1 MAKRIVICCDGTWN
15 TLKQRATT
23 NVVKIAQGVA
33 KQEDQLV
40 FYHEGVG
47 TRPHERIIG
56 GAFGFGL
63 SRNVRAA
70 YRFLVEHYEPGDE
83 LYFFG
88 FSRGAYTARSVVGFV
103 RNCGILRRDEIHRV
117 DEAYRLYKKR
127 ASSTHPNQSRATG
140 FRRAY
145 ACEDVTPI
153 RFIGV
158 WDTVGALGIPISGL
172 RLVNLVN
179 RRWQFHDTR
188 LTKSVAA
195 AFQALA
201 VDEKRGPFRPAVW
214 TPDDAENQEREQV
227 WFAGCHSDVG
237 GGYPD
242 PTLAHITLQWMV
254 ERARRC
260 GLVFEPDAFAPLGPD
275 AALDDLH
282 NSRTFFYKLLRPF
295 VRQLGVADDAHEY
308 VSFKAVERNKLDPSY
323 APQNLLD
330 YLRDRPQY
338 L

>member
-15 TLKQRATT
+15 TRKQAAPT

-33 KQEDQLV
+33 KRDDQLV

-47 TRPHERIIG
+47 TRPHERILG

-63 SRNVRAA
+63 SRNVRSA

-83 LYFFG
+83 LFFLG

-103 RNCGILRRDEIHRV
+103 RNCGILRRDESDRI
-117 DEAYRLYKKR
+117 DEAYQLYR
-127 ASSTHPNQSRATG
+127 DRDPATHPVASKSAQ
-140 FRRAY
+140 FREAY
-145 ACEDVTPI
+145 ACEAVTPV

-158 WDTVGALGIPISGL
+158 WDTVGALGIPLSGL
-172 RLVNLVN
+172 RLVNLIN
-179 RRWQFHDTR
+179 RRWQFHDTK
-188 LTKSVAA
+188 LTSTVAA

-201 VDEKRGPFRPAVW
+201 IDERRGPFRPAIW
-214 TPDDAENQEREQV
+214 APDDAPEQEREQV

-242 PTLAHITLQWMV
+242 PTLAHITLLWMV

-260 GLVFEPDAFAPLGPD
+260 GLVFEPHAFAPLEAGV
-275 AALDDLH
+275 ALDQAHD
-282 NSRTFFYKLLRPF
+282 SRTFFYKLLPPY
-295 VRQLGVADDAHEY
+295 VRQLGVTDGAHEF
-308 VSFKAVERNKLDPSY
+308 VSNKTVERTRLEPSY

-330 YLRDRPQY
+330 YLRRRPQY